1 MKKEYIM
8 PAVELVHLQTTSLM
22 AGSPDMSI
30 NEDET
35 VTSTDELLSR
45 ERSSSFWD
53 ED

>member
-30 NEDET
+30 NEEE
-35 VTSTDELLSR
+35 VTSTDDLLSR
-45 ERSSSFWD
+45 DRGSSFWD

>member
-22 AGSPDMSI
+22 AGSPDMSV
-30 NEDET
+30 NEEE
-35 VTSTDELLSR
+35 VTDTNDLLSR
-45 ERSSSFWD
+45 DRGSSFWD